1 MTRKGIFKPKNK
13 SKYKG
18 NPTNIVYRSGWEFN
32 VMMKLDHDPDVVQW
46 SSEEI
51 IIPYVSPLDN
61 KVHRYFPDL
70 WYKKKDGSQYLIEIK
85 PEYQQVPPTT
95 QLTKKGQMTKR
106 SLKETFEYAKN
117 MKKWEAAK
125 DWCKKRGIKFEIWGE
140 TALGYRTK

>member
-1 MTRKGIFKPKNK
+1 
-13 SKYKG
+13 
-18 NPTNIVYRSGWEFN
+18 
-32 VMMKLDHDPDVVQW
+32 MMKLDHDPDVVQW